1 MNETAEPQRELI
13 SGPHDHAWRRL
24 NPQVEVGMFEYEC
37 DLCAITWS
45 GLLVARS
52 RDPRRAG
59 LRRG

>member
-1 MNETAEPQRELI
+1 MNETVEPQYQQT
-13 SGPHDHAWRRL
+13 SGFHDHAWRRL
-24 NPQVEVGMFEYEC
+24 NPEVEVGVSEYRC
-37 DLCAITWS
+37 NLCGVTWS

>member
-1 MNETAEPQRELI
+1 MNETVEPQQGHT

-24 NPQVEVGMFEYEC
+24 NPEVEVGIFEYGC
-37 DLCAITWS
+37 DLCEVVWS